1 MISENGTNYTP
12 IIFEVDSLSQID
24 MTIQYLK
31 YIGDNVIVRKIEIDN
46 TPPINNY
53 SGIFYIAVF
62 EPL

>member
-1 MISENGTNYTP
+1 MISENGTNYNP

-24 MTIQYLK
+24 LTIQYLK
-31 YIGDNVIVRKIEIDN
+31 FIGDNVVVRKIEIAN
-46 TPPINNY
+46 TPPTNNY